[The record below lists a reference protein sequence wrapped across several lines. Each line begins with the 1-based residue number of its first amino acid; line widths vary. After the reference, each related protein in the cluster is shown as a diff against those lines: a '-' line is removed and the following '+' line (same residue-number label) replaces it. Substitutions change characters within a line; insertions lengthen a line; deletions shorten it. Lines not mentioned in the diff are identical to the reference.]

1 MISRKNTIA
10 TAMLALCAF
19 FGTAPALAQD
29 KTEARTYALP
39 EVTPTEYNGDL
50 RHLPPSYLPP
60 RYVHMWNEFD
70 GPDHPR
76 PGKMPVAPHRPIVAD
91 APMPASTTFAGLK
104 YTDAVTGG
112 TAGAGIPPDTNGD
125 VGPTV
130 YIQAVNDAFGI
141 YDKATGTRLAAF
153 TENQLWSV
161 SGASDPCLSQNEGD
175 PVVLH
180 DGLADRW
187 ILTNFAFKIT
197 AGGHTQKPY
206 YQCFAVSKTS
216 DPVAGGWNFYAVRI
230 DTGASG
236 QPAQGLLNDYGKF
249 GLWNDGC
256 LYGAFNMFPSSGF
269 AGVAFTS
276 FNTVDMYAGATL
288 RSSLGMLAYPAND
301 VYSLVPSNLQSK
313 ISASLP
319 PVGTPNYF
327 VSETINTP
335 SSFGYLVRKFT
346 PAADCGAGGT
356 MSAPVTV
363 SQGAYA
369 VNLATT
375 DFVPQPGTAQQ
386 LDTLQDRIM
395 QKVQYRRIGTAESL
409 WVVHTVGDGS
419 SSPAQPQ
426 WAQLDVSGGTIA
438 AAPVQEQIYA
448 PDATLSRW
456 MGSLAVDAQGNMA
469 VGYSTSSSA
478 AFPGIAYSGR
488 LHDDAPN
495 QLPQTE
501 AVLQAGAGSQTT
513 YGRWG
518 DYSSMSIDPNDDCT
532 FWYTSEYLAAT
543 GVFNWSTAI
552 GSFKFPGCGQAT
564 YTITASSDPNG
575 AISPSGAVVVSNGST
590 QAFTLTPNPGY
601 AAVSVTG
608 TCPAGVLSGN
618 NYTTDAIT
626 FDCTVVANFAIST
639 FTLTYNT
646 DGNGTI
652 NGTTPQTVNFGADGT
667 PVTAMPNAG
676 YHFVQWSDG
685 NPSAT
690 RTDTNVQADL
700 TVTAQFALDTFTLTY
715 NTDGNG
721 TISGTTPQTVN
732 FGTDGTPVTAV
743 ANAGYNFDHWD
754 DASTQN
760 PRTDTN
766 VQADLTVTAIF
777 VPETQL
783 VFTTEPTT
791 VMAGATISVDVSVED
806 ANGNVVASDSATTV
820 TLVDSVCGTAVAST
834 TASSGV
840 AHFANLSFR
849 SVRSHQLHAA
859 GSTEPVPTLTEADS
873 AAFDVTANADWI
885 FGGDFETCTP

>member
-1 MISRKNTIA
+1 MISRKNA
-10 TAMLALCAF
+10 FAAALVGLCAF
-19 FGTAPALAQD
+19 FGATAPAFAQQG
-29 KTEARTYALP
+29 EARTYALP
-39 EVTPTEYNGDL
+39 EVTPTEYKGDL
-50 RHLPPSYLPP
+50 RNLPPSYLPP

-76 PGKMPVAPHRPIVAD
+76 PSKMPVAPHRPIVAN
-91 APMPASTTFAGLK
+91 APMPASNTFAGLK
-104 YTDAVTGG
+104 YTDLVTGG

-187 ILTNFAFKIT
+187 ILTNFAFKIK
-197 AGGHTQKPY
+197 ASGGTQKPY

-230 DTGASG
+230 DTGVTG
-236 QPAQGLLNDYGKF
+236 QPPQGDLNDYGKF

-256 LYGAFNMFPSSGF
+256 LYGAFNMFPASGY
-269 AGVAFTS
+269 AGVAFAS

-288 RSSLGMLAYPAND
+288 RSSLGLLAYPAND
-301 VYSLVPSNLQSK
+301 AFSLVPSNLQSK
-313 ISASLP
+313 TSASLP

-346 PAADCGAGGT
+346 PAANCGAGGT
-356 MSAPVTV
+356 LSAPVTV

-369 VNLATT
+369 VNLTTT
-375 DFVPQPGTAQQ
+375 DFVPQPATTQQ

-395 QKVQYRRIGTAESL
+395 QKVQYRRIGTSESL
-409 WVVHTVGDGS
+409 WVVHTVGDGTS
-419 SSPAQPQ
+419 TPAQPQ

-438 AAPVQEQIYA
+438 SAPVQEQIYA

-488 LHDDAPN
+488 LHDDVPN

-501 AVLQAGAGSQTT
+501 AVLQTGAGSQIT
-513 YGRWG
+513 YARWG
-518 DYSSMSIDPNDDCT
+518 DYSSMSVDPSDDCT
-532 FWYTSEYLAAT
+532 FWYTNEFLAAT

-552 GSFKFPGCGQAT
+552 GSFKFPNCGLAT
-564 YTITASSDPNG
+564 YTITASSDTNG
-575 AISPSGAVVVSNGST
+575 GISPSGAVVVNNGNT
-590 QAFTLTPNPGY
+590 QAFTLSPNTGY
-601 AAVSVTG
+601 HTASVTG
-608 TCPAGVLSGN
+608 TCPAGLLSGN
-618 NYTTDAIT
+618 SYTTDAIT
-626 FDCTVVANFAIST
+626 FDCTVMANFAIDIY
-639 FTLTYNT
+639 TLTYNT

-652 NGTTPQTVNFGADGT
+652 SGTTPQSVAYGSDGT
-667 PVTAMPNAG
+667 AVTAMPNPG

-690 RTDTNVQADL
+690 RTDTNVQGDI
-700 TVTAQFALDTFTLTY
+700 TVTAQFAIDTFTLTY

-732 FGTDGTPVTAV
+732 FGSDGSAVTAV
-743 ANAGYNFDHWD
+743 PNAGYNFDHWD
-754 DASTQN
+754 DALTAN

-766 VQADLTVTAIF
+766 VQADITVTAIF
-777 VPETQL
+777 TPETQL
-783 VFTTEPTT
+783 VFTSVPTT
-791 VMAGATISVDVSVED
+791 VVAGATTSVDVSIED
-806 ANGNVVASDSATTV
+806 ANNNVVASDSATV
-820 TLVDSVCGTAVAST
+820 VSLVDSVCGTTVAT
-834 TASSGV
+834 LQASSGV
-840 AHFANLSFR
+840 AHFTNLSFH
-849 SVRSHQLHAA
+849 SVGSHTLHAS
-859 GSTEPVPTLTEADS
+859 GTSEPVPTLAESDS
-873 AAFDVTANADWI
+873 SAFSVTADPDWI
-885 FGGDFETCTP
+885 FANGFETCVP